1 MLSLVRYI
9 IFSRMSNKLY
19 LFILLLAF
27 GVCSCDKLSQK
38 NEDAQLAKIEQAK
51 KDAIESINVAQNNA
65 IENASEAINKKISSV
80 LEGATDDISTA
91 LKSAKEAISIE
102 VQASTQKAVNEINE
116 NVKQLDTHISNAT
129 FIGLGALVLSI
140 IALVIAVFFSRKSTH
155 RIEDIIEEKQATLKK
170 RIEIKIPQIVNDE
183 VMKILRNQNSV
194 SSKMSMP
201 RADIE
206 KVITS
211 PEYIALITQRVM
223 ERLPEDLSASASKTN
238 GDVGKANTKASDDLT
253 TTPKN
258 TKPVVPVVELY
269 ARDSRSDDLPEVT
282 ANYLIGKTVYRLIL
296 SSPDAG
302 VAEIDLCVDKEDA
315 KRRIVLLGEELLSPI
330 CRVTRNVTNPTDVIV
345 KERGKAERIE
355 NGGWRVVKNIV
366 VDFN

>member
-51 KDAIESINVAQNNA
+51 IDAIESINVARHNA
-65 IENASEAINKKISSV
+65 IENASEAINQKITSV
-80 LEGATDDISTA
+80 LEGATDDISTE

-102 VQASTQKAVNEINE
+102 VQASTQKINE
-116 NVKQLDTHISNAT
+116 NVKQLDTRISNAT

-140 IALVIAVFFSRKSTH
+140 LALVIAVFFSRKSTH

-170 RIEIKIPQIVNDE
+170 RIEIEIPQIVNE
-183 VMKILRNQNSV
+183 EMMKILRNHNSV

-201 RADIE
+201 SADIE
-206 KVITS
+206 KVIAS
-211 PEYIALITQRVM
+211 PEYIGLITQRVM

-238 GDVGKANTKASDDLT
+238 GDVGKANTKASDGLT

-330 CRVTRNVTNPTDVIV
+330 CRVTRNVTNPTDVTV

>member
-51 KDAIESINVAQNNA
+51 IDAIESINVARHNA
-65 IENASEAINKKISSV
+65 IENASEAINQKITSV
-80 LEGATDDISTA
+80 LEGATDDISTE

-102 VQASTQKAVNEINE
+102 VQASTQKINE
-116 NVKQLDTHISNAT
+116 NVKQLDTRISNAT

-140 IALVIAVFFSRKSTH
+140 LALVIAVFFSRKSTH

-170 RIEIKIPQIVNDE
+170 RIEIEIPQIVNE
-183 VMKILRNQNSV
+183 EMMKILRNQNSV

-201 RADIE
+201 SADIE
-206 KVITS
+206 KVIAS
-211 PEYIALITQRVM
+211 PEYIGLITQRVM

-302 VAEIDLCVDKEDA
+302 VAEMDLCVDKEDA

-330 CRVTRNVTNPTDVIV
+330 CRVTRNVTNPTDVTV